1 LVNRASQENLRRN
14 RFKSRID
21 RNMKSMPLKNA
32 KLGFSAAPVHRR
44 NRLLTFSAL
53 PAVCFIWLF
62 GWSLYWIGT
71 HRERL
76 KVTRKPEKSTTTFV
90 VLLPEQNLEATETKN

>member
-1 LVNRASQENLRRN
+1 
-14 RFKSRID
+14 
-21 RNMKSMPLKNA
+21 MPLKNA

-76 KVTRKPEKSTTTFV
+76 KVTRKPEKPTTTFV